1 MSYNVDEIGIFLSSS
16 ISRDLFSYNL
26 YHCYLL
32 KESVATSEEYKNKI
46 QDAIDSEKDLDVIE
60 SLIKE
65 SDYYDSLLKF
75 ALTATSHDEY
85 QQ

>member
-1 MSYNVDEIGIFLSSS
+1 MSYSVDDYGIFLSSS

-32 KESVATSEEYKNKI
+32 KESVETSEMYKDKI
-46 QDAIDSEKDLDVIE
+46 QDAIDNEKDLDVIE
-60 SLIKE
+60 GLIKE

-75 ALTATSHDEY
+75 ALTATIHDEY